1 MTNAIHLRQLLEKMH
16 ASRVELAQRLTEV
29 RIVARPSA
37 RLFQRVGLPIGAALA
52 VAALFPA
59 RRRY

>member
-29 RIVARPSA
+29 RIVAQPSPK
-37 RLFQRVGLPIGAALA
+37 LFQRVGLPIGAALA